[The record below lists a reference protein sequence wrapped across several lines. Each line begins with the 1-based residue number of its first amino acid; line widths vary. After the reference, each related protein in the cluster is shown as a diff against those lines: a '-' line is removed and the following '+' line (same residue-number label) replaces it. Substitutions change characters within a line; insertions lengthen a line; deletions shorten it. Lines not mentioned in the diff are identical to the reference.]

1 MTVPKIRRIG
11 FRRGSTEVTV
21 YPYEL
26 VTHGVHLYEGQV
38 EGIYDAPIKSTW
50 KTGAFQDGSRQ
61 KAYKKL
67 HRDMELGFG
76 ILETITTSYEFND
89 SVFRQLFDYEL
100 DQWEAVPTKT
110 IMDIE
115 TDLSGTRSL
124 DVLMYEQPEFSPA
137 HDPIQDQFGNAILKL
152 RAGQPMWYEDDVI
165 TSFTSASGSASGTVT
180 VTNPTNQIMRHKWIC
195 TPATWTLPDFQWV
208 GDRGVRTPGGTYG
221 TRTVGGL
228 TVSSLN
234 GGMVVDL
241 DRQKLMFRD
250 ANDTNIIA
258 QFAGTIFNHAIPPYT
273 PPTALPVSYTGAPA
287 GGAMVQLVQ
296 PRLWGRPYGG
306 ELAI

>member
-1 MTVPKIRRIG
+1 VTVPKIRRIG
-11 FRRGSTEVTV
+11 FRRGSTEITV
-21 YPYEL
+21 YPYEQ
-26 VTHGVHLYEGQV
+26 VTHGVHLYEDQV

-76 ILETITTSYEFND
+76 VLENLTSTYEFHD

-100 DQWEAVPTKT
+100 DQWEETPTKT
-110 IMDIE
+110 VMDIE

-137 HDPIQDQFGNAILKL
+137 HDPIMDQFGNIILKL
-152 RAGQPMWYEDDVI
+152 RAGQPMWYGEDVI
-165 TSFTSASGSASGTVT
+165 STFTSASSSASGTVT
-180 VTNPTNQIMRHKWIC
+180 VTNPTDQIMRQKWIC
-195 TPATWTLPDFQWV
+195 TPATWTLPDWEWT
-208 GDRGVRTPGGTYG
+208 GGRGVRSPVEGY
-221 TRTVGGL
+221 RRNISGL

-241 DRQKLMFRD
+241 DRQNLMFRD
-250 ANDTNIIA
+250 ANDTNILA
-258 QFAGTIFNHAIPPYT
+258 QFAGTIFNYAIPPYT
-273 PPTALPVSYTGAPA
+273 PPTPLSVSYTGAPA

-296 PRLWGRPYGG
+296 PRLWSRPFGL
-306 ELAI
+306 ELAT